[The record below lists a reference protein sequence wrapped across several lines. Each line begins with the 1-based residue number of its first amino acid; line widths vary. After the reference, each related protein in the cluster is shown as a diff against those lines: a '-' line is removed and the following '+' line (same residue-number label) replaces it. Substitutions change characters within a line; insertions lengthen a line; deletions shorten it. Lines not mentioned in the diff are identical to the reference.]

1 MGRFHFGGCVLG
13 LAARP
18 GAGRVSRGELN
29 SHRKMQKE
37 TVKEKVLRE
46 HLVNLLSGRGA
57 HVDWKATFGG
67 VPPKLRGVRARGLPY
82 SVWELLE
89 HMRIAQWDI
98 LEFSRDAKHVSPDWP
113 AGYWPS
119 AQAPLNAKAWDKSL
133 KSFARD
139 LETMKKLVASPKT
152 DLFAQIPHGTG
163 QTILR
168 EALLVADHNAYHLGQ
183 VLTVRRILGNWK

>member
-1 MGRFHFGGCVLG
+1 MRGA
-13 LAARP
+13 AARP
-18 GAGRVSRGELN
+18 GAGRESSGKLKTRFEKGGDV
-29 SHRKMQKE
+29 
-37 TVKEKVLRE
+37 VKEKLLRE

-57 HVDWKATFGG
+57 HVDWKASFSG
-67 VPPKLRGVRARGLPY
+67 VSPDLRGVRPSELPY
-82 SVWELLE
+82 SLWELLE

-113 AGYWPS
+113 AGHWPS
-119 AQAPLNAKAWDKSL
+119 TPAPPNAKAWEKSL
-133 KSFARD
+133 QSFTRD
-139 LETMKKLVASPKT
+139 LEAMKKLVASPKT
-152 DLFAQIPHGTG
+152 DLFAKIPHGTG

>member
-1 MGRFHFGGCVLG
+1 MPEERL
-13 LAARP
+13 
-18 GAGRVSRGELN
+18 
-29 SHRKMQKE
+29 
-37 TVKEKVLRE
+37 KEKILRE

-67 VPPKLRGVRARGLPY
+67 VPPKLRGVRPGGLPY
-82 SVWELLE
+82 SIWELLE

-98 LEFSRDAKHVSPDWP
+98 LEFSCDAKHVSPEWP
-113 AGYWPS
+113 AGYWPG
-119 AQAPLNAKAWDKSL
+119 AQAPPNAKAWDKSL
-133 KSFARD
+133 KLFAQD
-139 LETMKKLVASPKT
+139 LEAMKKLVAGPKT

-183 VLTVRRILGNWK
+183 VLTVRRLLGNWK